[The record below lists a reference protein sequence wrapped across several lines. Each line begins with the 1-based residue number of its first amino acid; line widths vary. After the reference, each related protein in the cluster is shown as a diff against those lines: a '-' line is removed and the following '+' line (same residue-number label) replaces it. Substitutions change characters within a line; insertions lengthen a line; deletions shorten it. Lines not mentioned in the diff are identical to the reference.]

1 VRGVLTFYAVF
12 ALIAAVAWIGFGRD
26 AEKAVVDL
34 GEGFTAIVLIISLPL
49 LLVGLIAVPVH
60 RWLVRKVGRP
70 HFCTGSRSSE
80 GLTYRCWRSQRDSH
94 FRVTSLLDKVISASS
109 AWNAVCP
116 YGSKEFHTVS
126 KRKCGHAE

>member
-1 VRGVLTFYAVF
+1 MRPWHTIRRALSAAWFAEVAWPLRLVRGVLAFYVVF

-60 RWLVRKVGRP
+60 RWLVRKLVD
-70 HFCTGSRSSE
+70 H
-80 GLTYRCWRSQRDSH
+80 
-94 FRVTSLLDKVISASS
+94 ISALDRDHPK
-109 AWNAVCP
+109 A
-116 YGSKEFHTVS
+116 
-126 KRKCGHAE
+126 